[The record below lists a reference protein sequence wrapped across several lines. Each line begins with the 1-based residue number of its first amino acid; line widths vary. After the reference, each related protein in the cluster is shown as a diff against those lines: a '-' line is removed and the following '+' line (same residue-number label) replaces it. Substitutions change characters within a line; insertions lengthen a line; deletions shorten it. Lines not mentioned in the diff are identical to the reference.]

1 MINLVNWGM
10 TRTGYSYKESTQVSY
25 NTKLPPHHPSY
36 IIRSIHWSCAVCLL
50 GANCYIY
57 FRKGNAESAHI
68 GNIPVQGVTWC
79 HSDMWWLGKWH
90 HLCVVAT
97 FSCIT
102 AIGFSISLW
111 ASWMYR
117 NPYMITFISWTLTFH
132 CGMHTTTRHAFVM
145 VLSSQLLYSH
155 ECCSLPRIW
164 LQTMHIWI
172 TDSSN
177 ESGCKP
183 KVSNQNAFTL

>member
-1 MINLVNWGM
+1 MINLVNWDM
-10 TRTGYSYKESTQVSY
+10 TRTGYIYKENAQVSY
-25 NTKLPPHHPSY
+25 NTKLPSSWHQEDRQHMINDWPY
-36 IIRSIHWSCAVCLL
+36 RKDGVE
-50 GANCYIY
+50 IY
-57 FRKGNAESAHI
+57 YRQGNAESAHI

-102 AIGFSISLW
+102 AIGFFIGLW
-111 ASWMYR
+111 ASRMYR
-117 NPYMITFISWTLTFH
+117 NPYMITFIFWTLTFH
-132 CGMHTTTRHAFVM
+132 CGMYMTTRHAFIM

-155 ECCSLPRIW
+155 ECCSLPRIR

-177 ESGCKP
+177 QSGCKP